1 MFVDVMAAT
10 VTNSNTDI
18 ERMGETF
25 KYMGSVGGALGVSMK
40 DLSLATGLMASASV
54 KGSMA
59 GTALRGGLVRLIKPP
74 AEAQKAMNKYG
85 IEIKKT
91 KDGNLDLAST
101 IVGLR
106 EKLGGLEGVQKS
118 AAISSIF
125 GRTAMAGWAAVV
137 NASEK
142 DFNKLTTAIAES
154 EGEAKRIADMKL
166 DTLSGQFTILK
177 SAIDDV
183 RISVGQKL
191 GKVTRGFVEQLTKD
205 MPKIGDAIVSF
216 VSNFINNFDKI
227 KNVLQS
233 VISVIGG
240 VVAGFMAFKALKFI
254 SFLIPIL
261 SDIVF
266 AIAAFAGGAAT
277 LGEALLFALGGPVS
291 AVIAGVAL
299 LATAFTL
306 AYQKSDAFRKIVK
319 NVGKSIKNFLQEAI
333 IAISPFINTLGN
345 KLKELGRAV
354 IPLLKAFGDF
364 ASTLMSKIGPAIS
377 LLSSNVLAGFI
388 LTFTAIVE
396 AVKSAVVA
404 ITGVLQGL
412 TSIIKGVFDIVG
424 GIISGDGKQI
434 INGLK
439 SVFEGGIKIV
449 SSVWKGLVDI
459 VTSPIKAVVDILDE
473 KFGKKVEGIKKKWNE
488 LKDFLKNPTKA
499 VPKVQPVNLSSEKSS
514 SELQTSSN
522 GAKAYISSLGQKI
535 GEGIGKI
542 KDKFGE
548 LKISATEVFNNI
560 VSFVG
565 GKATELKDK
574 LLEGIKPAIDTF
586 KGSLSNLKEVFGD
599 SLDSIKEAFGGL
611 KTVFNEN
618 IKTPFE
624 NLKQKVLETKESLK
638 TVFDNLKS
646 SFAELIKALEPIK
659 DFFSNL
665 FKPIKDDGTTKATKT
680 NMDELKQSTQS
691 VGTSFKELGNAFN
704 QLKEAAKPFIDYLKQ
719 IKDSLTSTL
728 GDIGGGLLKGV
739 ATSIVLVIT
748 SVINA
753 IASIINAVAG
763 AIKGVIDII
772 KGIFEVIGGIVSGDG
787 EKIKQGFS
795 DIFKGIGEVVKSL
808 WEGIKGILG
817 APIKAVVDFVSNG
830 FSEKVG
836 QVKQWWTDL
845 KTNVGQKISGFVSFV
860 SNGFQ
865 QKVQQVGLWW
875 QGLKIKLSG
884 KISGFVSLVENGFK
898 SKVDSIKSAWDSLR
912 KKLSQKITGFVSIVK
927 TGISNVL
934 DRFAEGGVASK
945 PSICGEAGPEMVIP
959 LSNSKRSRALS
970 LYEQAGQIL
979 GTKAS
984 NNVIPI
990 SQKLGTSFNSTNSI
1004 QNSTSNIINNVRQ
1017 FPTKQE
1023 EFNNTENRIY
1033 QEAQPQNI
1041 ISSGSNAINVGG
1053 ISINIQGSNNKEEM
1067 IQEILSQVEREIRE
1081 ALQDIG

>member
-1 MFVDVMAAT
+1 MDGLTALGLTAKDTGMFVDVMAAT

-40 DLSLATGLMASASV
+40 DVALATGLMASSAI
-54 KGSMA
+54 KGSQA
-59 GTALRGGLVRLIKPP
+59 GTSLRMGLLRLINEPKR
-74 AEAQKAMNKYG
+74 AATAMRKYG
-85 IEIKKT
+85 IEMKT
-91 KDGNLDLAST
+91 TKSGSLDLAATIDELRNKLGKLSDT
-101 IVGLR
+101 KKVGALGDIVG
-106 EKLGGLEGVQKS
+106 
-118 AAISSIF
+118 ANASS
-125 GRTAMAGWAAVV
+125 GWAAIV
-137 NASEK
+137 NASES
-142 DFNKLTTAIAES
+142 DYNKLKKAINES

-183 RISVGQKL
+183 RISIGQRL
-191 GKVTRGFVEQLTKD
+191 GPMTRSFVEQLTKD
-205 MPKIGDAIVSF
+205 MPKVGDSIVNF
-216 VSNFINNFDKI
+216 VSNFINNFEKI

-233 VISVIGG
+233 VISIIGG
-240 VVAGFMAFKALKFI
+240 VIAGFMAFKALTVI
-254 SFLIPIL
+254 SSVISIITKIATASTLIGG
-261 SDIVF
+261 IV
-266 AIAAFAGGAAT
+266 GV
-277 LGEALLFALGGPVS
+277 LGPVG
-291 AVIAGVAL
+291 AIVLAIGVLAG
-299 LATAFTL
+299 AFL
-306 AYQKSDAFRKIVK
+306 FAYQKSETFRYGIK
-319 NVGKSIKNFLQEAI
+319 NIGKSISNFLKPLN
-333 IAISPFINTLGN
+333 SFIEQIKG
-345 KLKELGRAV
+345 KFKELINALKPLFAV
-354 IPLLKAFGDF
+354 F
-364 ASTLMSKIGPAIS
+364 SK
-377 LLSSNVLAGFI
+377 LSSMIISALSPVIQFLATVFIIKFIYSFNV
-388 LTFTAIVE
+388 IVNK
-396 AVKSAVVA
+396 VKAVVNTA
-404 ITGVLQGL
+404 TGVLQGL

-424 GIISGDGKQI
+424 GIINGDGKQI

-449 SSVWKGLVDI
+449 SSIWKGLVDI
-459 VTSPIKAVVDILDE
+459 VTSPIQAVVDILDE

-499 VPKVQPVNLSSEKSS
+499 APKIQPVNLSGEKAS
-514 SELQTSSN
+514 SELQNSSN

-542 KDKFGE
+542 KEKFGE
-548 LKISATEVFNNI
+548 LKTSATEVFNNI
-560 VSFVG
+560 INFIG

-586 KGSLSNLKEVFGD
+586 KQSLSNLKEVFGD

-611 KTVFNEN
+611 KTVFDEN

-624 NLKQKVLETKESLK
+624 NLKQKVLEMKESLK

-830 FSEKVG
+830 F
-836 QVKQWWTDL
+836 
-845 KTNVGQKISGFVSFV
+845 
-860 SNGFQ
+860 Q

-959 LSNSKRSRALS
+959 LSNNKRSRALS
-970 LYEQAGQIL
+970 LYEQAGQML

-1041 ISSGSNAINVGG
+1041 ISSGSNAINIGG

-1067 IQEILSQVEREIRE
+1067 IQEILSQVESELRE

>member
-1 MFVDVMAAT
+1 MDGLTALGLTAKDTGMFVDVMAAT

-40 DLSLATGLMASASV
+40 DVALATGLMASSAI
-54 KGSMA
+54 KGSQA
-59 GTALRGGLVRLIKPP
+59 GTSLRMGLLRLINEPKR
-74 AEAQKAMNKYG
+74 AATAMRKYG
-85 IEIKKT
+85 IEMKT
-91 KDGNLDLAST
+91 TKSGSLDLAATIDELRNKLGKLSDT
-101 IVGLR
+101 KKVGALGDIVG
-106 EKLGGLEGVQKS
+106 
-118 AAISSIF
+118 ANASS
-125 GRTAMAGWAAVV
+125 GWAAIV
-137 NASEK
+137 NASES
-142 DFNKLTTAIAES
+142 DYNKLKKAINES

-183 RISVGQKL
+183 RISIGQRL
-191 GKVTRGFVEQLTKD
+191 GPMTRSFVEQLTKD
-205 MPKIGDAIVSF
+205 MPKVGDSIVNF
-216 VSNFINNFDKI
+216 VSNFINNFEKI

-233 VISVIGG
+233 VISIIGG
-240 VVAGFMAFKALKFI
+240 VIAGFMAFKALTVI
-254 SFLIPIL
+254 SSVISIITKIATASTLIGG
-261 SDIVF
+261 IV
-266 AIAAFAGGAAT
+266 GV
-277 LGEALLFALGGPVS
+277 LGPVG
-291 AVIAGVAL
+291 AIVLAIGVLAG
-299 LATAFTL
+299 AFL
-306 AYQKSDAFRKIVK
+306 FAYQKSETFRYGIK
-319 NVGKSIKNFLQEAI
+319 NIGKSISNFLKPLN
-333 IAISPFINTLGN
+333 SFIEQIKG
-345 KLKELGRAV
+345 KFKELINALKPLFAV
-354 IPLLKAFGDF
+354 F
-364 ASTLMSKIGPAIS
+364 SK
-377 LLSSNVLAGFI
+377 LSSMIISALSPVIQFLATVFIIKFIYSFNV
-388 LTFTAIVE
+388 IVNK
-396 AVKSAVVA
+396 VKAVVNTA
-404 ITGVLQGL
+404 TGVLQGL

-424 GIISGDGKQI
+424 GIINGDGKQI

-449 SSVWKGLVDI
+449 SSIWKGLVDI
-459 VTSPIKAVVDILDE
+459 VTSPIQAVVDILDE

-499 VPKVQPVNLSSEKSS
+499 APKIQPVNLSGEKAS
-514 SELQTSSN
+514 SELQNSSN

-542 KDKFGE
+542 KEKFGE
-548 LKISATEVFNNI
+548 LKTSATEVFNNI
-560 VSFVG
+560 INFIG

-586 KGSLSNLKEVFGD
+586 KQSLSNLKEVFGD

-611 KTVFNEN
+611 KTVFDEN

-624 NLKQKVLETKESLK
+624 NLKQKVLEMKESLK

-830 FSEKVG
+830 F
-836 QVKQWWTDL
+836 
-845 KTNVGQKISGFVSFV
+845 
-860 SNGFQ
+860 Q

-959 LSNSKRSRALS
+959 LSNNKRSRALS
-970 LYEQAGQIL
+970 LYEQAGQML

-1041 ISSGSNAINVGG
+1041 ISSGS
-1053 ISINIQGSNNKEEM
+1053 
-1067 IQEILSQVEREIRE
+1067 
-1081 ALQDIG
+1081 